1 LNGVQPYGYIYKNVR
16 EWFANAMISF
26 KLIIGTLFGLLVAAV
41 SVLGVISYKNS
52 QLLQRTSIRVQNT
65 GKAIH
70 GVEKIYSLSKDLQLE
85 SNAVFIINDTSVLKY
100 YENAKYAMAS
110 NLNTVRSLVHE
121 GQRQQ
126 ERMDTLELYLQQLIV
141 FSDSFLT
148 RGEVARE
155 RPPQKL
161 EAKLVGNKHF
171 RQKIRS
177 IVNAIKNEEERLLLT
192 DQRENQQSTAAFE
205 RTFILLLVAIAIL
218 LATTFFSVRY
228 NFNKRMR
235 MQQELK
241 TANELFEKLFYE
253 SPIGL
258 VMTRQSDGVVIDCNE
273 AYSKLVEYP
282 REELMGAS
290 AVGLNIL
297 NGEPHRLKE
306 MPSNGTVKEVETWLK
321 PKHSEPIWASVS
333 VQVIEV
339 ENQPCLLNAISD
351 LTAHKHAEDEIRK
364 ALEAQ
369 TELNKMK
376 ADFVTMASH
385 EFRTPL
391 TTIQSSSFILAKY
404 DADEFKDKVGRQ
416 LTRIKTAIHSI
427 TSMLDEFLSL
437 SKIEEGEIELQPN
450 VLNVKEYLSNACLNL
465 KTFAKPGQ
473 EIIYHHD
480 GKDFVFIDKS
490 MLGNIVE
497 NLITNAI
504 KYSPENSAIHVSC
517 HVNKRIHLSVKDSG
531 IGIPVE
537 DQKHLFERFYR
548 ATNAGNVQ
556 GTGLGLHILK
566 RYVELA
572 KGDIEVNSEVGKGTE
587 FKITLAES

>member
-1 LNGVQPYGYIYKNVR
+1 
-16 EWFANAMISF
+16 MISF
-26 KLIIGTLFGLLVAAV
+26 KLIIGALFGLLVAGV
-41 SVLGVISYKNS
+41 SVLGVVSYKNS
-52 QLLQRTSIRVQNT
+52 QLLQMTSIRVQNT

-85 SNAVFIINDTSVLKY
+85 SNAVFIISDTSVLKY
-100 YENAKYAMAS
+100 YQDAKDAMAS

-121 GQRQQ
+121 NQRQQ
-126 ERMDTLELYLQQLIV
+126 ERMDTLELYLQQLIA

-148 RGEVARE
+148 REDLARE
-155 RPPQKL
+155 RSERKLQAKL
-161 EAKLVGNKHF
+161 EGNKYF
-171 RQKIRS
+171 RQKIRF
-177 IVNAIKNEEERLLLT
+177 IVNGIKSEEERLLLK
-192 DQRENQQSTAAFE
+192 DQRENYQSTAAFE
-205 RTFILLLVAIAIL
+205 RTFILLLVAIAVL
-218 LATTFFSVRY
+218 LATTFFFIRY
-228 NFNKRMR
+228 NFNKRIR
-235 MQQELK
+235 VQQKLK

-273 AYSKLVEYP
+273 AYSKLVEYSK
-282 REELMGAS
+282 EELVGAS

-297 NGEPHRLKE
+297 NGESHRLKD
-306 MPSNGTVKEVETWLK
+306 MPANGTVKDAETWLK

-404 DADEFKDKVGRQ
+404 ASDEFKDKVGRQ
-416 LTRIKTAIHSI
+416 LTRIKTAIHSM

-450 VLNVKEYLSNACLNL
+450 VLNVKEYLSDACMNL

-480 GKDFVFIDKS
+480 GKDFVYIDKS
-490 MLGNIVE
+490 VLGNIVE

-517 HVNKRIHLSVKDSG
+517 HVNKRIHLSVKDNG
-531 IGIPVE
+531 IGIPVD

-548 ATNAGNVQ
+548 ASNAGNVQ

-572 KGDIEVNSEVGKGTE
+572 KGAIEVTSEVGKGTE